1 MHIVCPLCAA
11 SYEVAEAA
19 MGRGRAVRCTNCQ
32 HVWIARAPEPAEALA
47 DAGEADWSEA
57 APPVAGG
64 SDATPAAETSRSD
77 DSNAAATQPDFGLGE
92 PAPAP
97 VGATSLVDDAP
108 SLLPDA
114 NGTDSQPNF
123 SAASIEGDLDDPE
136 DFAARRAARRRLAAK
151 AKAVSRPSWP
161 TIILALLTVIAAILA
176 WRAEVVRAAP
186 QTASLFARIG
196 LPVNLRGLSFED
208 VKIERDTAEGVSV
221 LVVRG
226 AVTNVTRRRVEVPRL
241 RFAVRDPSGAE
252 VYHWTAQPAR
262 ATLAAGE
269 SLEFQTRLASPPA
282 EAHDVQVRFFGRR
295 DR

>member
-32 HVWIARAPEPAEALA
+32 HVWIARAPEPAIVEAGAADWGDAKPRGA
-47 DAGEADWSEA
+47 DAGD
-57 APPVAGG
+57 
-64 SDATPAAETSRSD
+64 
-77 DSNAAATQPDFGLGE
+77 AAATAEASRADDANVAAAQPDFGRGENAPTPVGE
-92 PAPAP
+92 P
-97 VGATSLVDDAP
+97 SLVDDAP

-114 NGTDSQPNF
+114 NGTDGQPNY
-123 SAASIEGDLDDPE
+123 SAGSIEGDLDDPE

-151 AKAVSRPSWP
+151 AKAASRPSWP

-176 WRAEVVRAAP
+176 WRAEVVRAMP

-196 LPVNLRGLSFED
+196 LPVNLRGLVFED
-208 VKIERDTAEGVSV
+208 VKIERDAAEGVSV
-221 LVVRG
+221 LVVQG
-226 AVTNVTRRRVEVPRL
+226 AVTNVTRRRVEVPRI

-252 VYHWTAQPAR
+252 VYQWTAQPAR
-262 ATLAAGE
+262 ATLGPGE
-269 SLEFQTRLASPPA
+269 SLEFNTRLASPPA
-282 EAHDVQVRFFGRR
+282 EAHDVQVRFFGRQ